1 MTATADDD
9 RTSILIRMRNRML
22 DLEVGR
28 LGAFGLAA
36 LALAAGAATYATL
49 FQTAEPVQS
58 IAELPPALIFFDVF
72 VLALLVVVIVARVW
86 RIWRAQRAG
95 NAGAALHMRL
105 ASLFAATA
113 VVPALLVAGF
123 STLFFDLRLEGWF
136 SERAQLAVA
145 ESVAVA
151 ESLITEH
158 RATIRADALAM
169 AQDLNR
175 VARSVQDNRLLLTRV
190 VGAQAGARGLSEAI
204 VFDRSGT
211 ILAQTSLTSTGLA
224 DQVPLSA
231 IDQADKGDVVM
242 LFDTADGSSPNT
254 VTGLPDDKAAALILL
269 DGFLGAYQVY
279 LYVGRFVEPRVAA
292 QVQRAR
298 QAATD
303 YERLAAQRFGFELT
317 FFLMFVVVTVLL
329 MLAAVWLALTFS
341 TRMSRRLGGVVVAAE
356 KVRAGDL
363 AARVV
368 NTGEDDEIETLGR
381 TFNRMARQIENQQA
395 ELQLANRTLDERRR
409 FMETVLAGVTAG
421 VLGLDT
427 RGFIDIPNRSA
438 SRLLDLA
445 QSDLVDRHLD
455 DAVPEMT
462 DLLREATQ
470 RPSRLAEGEVT
481 ITREGMAKTF
491 FVRVGAERRANEVL
505 GYVVTF
511 DDITDLVSAQR
522 MAVWA
527 DVARR
532 IAHEIRNPLTPIQLS
547 AERLKR
553 KYLKQIVTDPEIF
566 VQCTDTIVRQVGD
579 IGRMIEEFSAF
590 ARMPAPV
597 FRPENLPD
605 LVQQSAFAAEVANPE
620 ITYVRELEEPA
631 EPVVCDRRQVAQVLT
646 NVLKNAAEA
655 IGARVDTPETGVITV
670 TLKCHNDVAVIAVT
684 DNGIGLPE
692 TARDRLTEPYV
703 TTRDKGTGLGLAIV
717 RKIME
722 EHSGVLQIGDN
733 PNGPGAEVRLCF
745 PLYPAGQED
754 AGNEA
759 TGHEQ
764 DLKVLDPDGH
774 TDRR

>member
-1 MTATADDD
+1 MTASAHDS
-9 RTSILIRMRNRML
+9 RTPVLIRLRNRLL
-22 DLEVGR
+22 DLEIGR

-36 LALAAGAATYATL
+36 LALGAGAATYATL
-49 FQTAEPVQS
+49 FQTEEPVQS
-58 IAELPPALIFFDVF
+58 VAELPPWLIIFDVL
-72 VLALLVVVIVARVW
+72 VLVLLVVTIVARVW

-95 NAGAALHMRL
+95 KAGAALHMRL
-105 ASLFAATA
+105 ASLFAAAA
-113 VVPALLVAGF
+113 VVPALLVASF

-136 SERAQLAVA
+136 SERAQEAVA

-151 ESLITEH
+151 ESLISEH

-175 VARSVQDNRLLLTRV
+175 VAGSVQGNPGLLNRV
-190 VGAQAGARGLSEAI
+190 VSAQAGARGLSEAI

-211 ILAQTSLTSTGLA
+211 ILAQTSLSSTGLA
-224 DQVPLSA
+224 DQIPLSA
-231 IDQADKGDVVM
+231 IDEADRGDVVM
-242 LFDTADGSSPNT
+242 LSDKADVLSTGT
-254 VTGLPDDKAAALILL
+254 LTGLPDDKSSALILL

-298 QAATD
+298 QAAAD

-356 KVRAGDL
+356 RVREGDL

-421 VLGLDT
+421 VLGLDK
-427 RGFIDIPNRSA
+427 RGFIDVPNRSA
-438 SRLLDLA
+438 SRLLELS
-445 QSDLVDRHLD
+445 QSDLVGRHLD
-455 DAVPEMT
+455 DAVPEMA
-462 DLLREATQ
+462 DLLASATD
-470 RPSRLAEGEVT
+470 RPTRVAEGEIT
-481 ITREGMAKTF
+481 ISREGLSKTF
-491 FVRVGAERRANEVL
+491 FVRVGAERRNSEVL

-597 FRPENLPD
+597 FRPED
-605 LVQQSAFAAEVANPE
+605 LAELIRQSAFAAEVANPGIAYE
-620 ITYVRELEEPA
+620 VDLEPLESPL
-631 EPVVCDRRQVAQVLT
+631 VCDRRQIGQVLT
-646 NVLKNAAEA
+646 NVLKNASEA
-655 IGARVDTPETGVITV
+655 IAGRGNGSEAGRIRV
-670 TLKCHNDVAVIAVT
+670 TLKCHNDVAVITVT

-692 TARDRLTEPYV
+692 TARERLTEPYV

-722 EHSGVLQIGDN
+722 EHSGVLQIGDA
-733 PNGPGAEVRLCF
+733 PDGQGAEIRLVF
-745 PLYPAGQED
+745 PLKQAAPDG
-754 AGNEA
+754 EA
-759 TGHEQ
+759 DEQ
-764 DLKVLDPDGH
+764 DLRVLATDGH

>member
-1 MTATADDD
+1 M
-9 RTSILIRMRNRML
+9 IRLRNRLL

-36 LALAAGAATYATL
+36 LALGAGAATYATL
-49 FQTAEPVQS
+49 FRTVEPVQS
-58 IAELPPALIFFDVF
+58 VTELPPLLIIFDVL
-72 VLALLVVVIVARVW
+72 VLVLLVVIIVARVW

-95 NAGAALHMRL
+95 KAGAALHMRL
-105 ASLFAATA
+105 ASLFAAAA

-136 SERAQLAVA
+136 SERAQQAVA

-151 ESLITEH
+151 ESLISEH

-175 VARSVQDNRLLLTRV
+175 VAGSVQDNRDLLNRV
-190 VGAQAGARGLSEAI
+190 VSAQAGARGLSEAI

-211 ILAQTSLTSTGLA
+211 ILAQTSLSSTGLA

-231 IDQADKGDVVM
+231 IDEADRGDVVM
-242 LFDTADGSSPNT
+242 LSDSSNVLSPNT
-254 VTGLPDDKAAALILL
+254 LTGLPDDKSAALILL
-269 DGFLGAYQVY
+269 DGYLGVYQVY

-298 QAATD
+298 QAAED

-329 MLAAVWLALTFS
+329 MLAAIWLALTFS
-341 TRMSRRLGGVVVAAE
+341 TRISRRLGGVVVAAE
-356 KVRAGDL
+356 RVREGDL
-363 AARVV
+363 SARVV

-395 ELQLANRTLDERRR
+395 ELQLANRTVDERRR

-421 VLGLDT
+421 VIGLDT
-427 RGFIDIPNRSA
+427 RGFIDVPNRSA
-438 SRLLDLA
+438 SRLLDLS
-445 QSDLVDRHLD
+445 QSDLVGRHLD
-455 DAVPEMT
+455 EAVPEMAG
-462 DLLREATQ
+462 LLRDATD
-470 RPSRLAEGEVT
+470 RPNRLAEGE
-481 ITREGMAKTF
+481 ISISREGMSKTF
-491 FVRVGAERRANEVL
+491 FVRVGAERRNSEVL

-553 KYLKQIVTDPEIF
+553 KYLKQIQTDPEIF
-566 VQCTDTIVRQVGD
+566 IQCTDTIVRQVGD

-597 FRPENLPD
+597 FRPED
-605 LVQQSAFAAEVANPE
+605 LADLIRQSAFAAEVANPD
-620 ITYVRELEEPA
+620 IDYQLELEPLESPLT
-631 EPVVCDRRQVAQVLT
+631 CDRRQVAQVLI
-646 NVLKNAAEA
+646 NVLKNASEA
-655 IGARVDTPETGVITV
+655 ISGRENGTEAGRIRV

-722 EHSGVLQIGDN
+722 EHSGVLQIGDA
-733 PNGPGAEVRLCF
+733 PDGQGAEVRLCF
-745 PLYPAGQED
+745 PLRHPAPESEAGEQELRVL
-754 AGNEA
+754 A
-759 TGHEQ
+759 T
-764 DLKVLDPDGH
+764 DGH

>member
-1 MTATADDD
+1 MTASAHDS
-9 RTSILIRMRNRML
+9 RTPVLIRLRNRLL
-22 DLEVGR
+22 DLEIGR

-36 LALAAGAATYATL
+36 LALGAGAATYATL
-49 FQTAEPVQS
+49 FQTEEPVQS
-58 IAELPPALIFFDVF
+58 VAELPPWLIIFDVL
-72 VLALLVVVIVARVW
+72 VLVLLVVTIVARVW

-95 NAGAALHMRL
+95 KAGAALHMRL
-105 ASLFAATA
+105 ASLFAAAA
-113 VVPALLVAGF
+113 VVPALLVASF

-136 SERAQLAVA
+136 SERAQEAVA

-151 ESLITEH
+151 ESLISEH

-175 VARSVQDNRLLLTRV
+175 VAGSVQGNPGLLNRV
-190 VGAQAGARGLSEAI
+190 VSAQAGARGLSEAI

-211 ILAQTSLTSTGLA
+211 ILAQTSLSSTGLA
-224 DQVPLSA
+224 DQIPLSA
-231 IDQADKGDVVM
+231 IDEADRGDVVM
-242 LFDTADGSSPNT
+242 LSDKADVLSTGT
-254 VTGLPDDKAAALILL
+254 LTGLPDDKSSALILL

-298 QAATD
+298 QAAAD

-356 KVRAGDL
+356 RVREGDL

-421 VLGLDT
+421 VLGLDK
-427 RGFIDIPNRSA
+427 RGFIDVPNRSA
-438 SRLLDLA
+438 SRLLELS
-445 QSDLVDRHLD
+445 QSDLVGRHLD
-455 DAVPEMT
+455 DAVPEMA
-462 DLLREATQ
+462 DLLASATD
-470 RPSRLAEGEVT
+470 RPTRVAEGEIT
-481 ITREGMAKTF
+481 ISREGLSKTF
-491 FVRVGAERRANEVL
+491 FVRVGAERRNSEVL

-597 FRPENLPD
+597 FRPED
-605 LVQQSAFAAEVANPE
+605 LAELIRQSAFAAEVANPGIAYE
-620 ITYVRELEEPA
+620 VDLEPLESPL
-631 EPVVCDRRQVAQVLT
+631 VCDRRQIGQVLT
-646 NVLKNAAEA
+646 NVLKNASEA
-655 IGARVDTPETGVITV
+655 IAGRENGSEAGRIRV
-670 TLKCHNDVAVIAVT
+670 TLKCHNDVAVITVT

-692 TARDRLTEPYV
+692 TARERLTEPYV

-722 EHSGVLQIGDN
+722 EHSGVLQIGDA
-733 PNGPGAEVRLCF
+733 PDGKGAEIRLVF
-745 PLYPAGQED
+745 PLKQAAPDG
-754 AGNEA
+754 EA
-759 TGHEQ
+759 DEQ
-764 DLKVLDPDGH
+764 DLRVLATDGH

>member
-1 MTATADDD
+1 M
-9 RTSILIRMRNRML
+9 IRLRNRLL

-36 LALAAGAATYATL
+36 LALGAGAATYATL
-49 FQTAEPVQS
+49 FRTVEPVQS
-58 IAELPPALIFFDVF
+58 VTELPPLLIIFDVM
-72 VLALLVVVIVARVW
+72 VLVLLVVIIVARVW

-95 NAGAALHMRL
+95 KAGAALHMRL
-105 ASLFAATA
+105 ASLFAAAA

-136 SERAQLAVA
+136 SERAQQAVA

-151 ESLITEH
+151 ESLISEH

-175 VARSVQDNRLLLTRV
+175 VAGSVQDNRNLLNRV
-190 VGAQAGARGLSEAI
+190 VSAQAGARGLSEAI

-211 ILAQTSLTSTGLA
+211 ILAQTSLSSTGLA
-224 DQVPLSA
+224 DQVPLWA
-231 IDQADKGDVVM
+231 IDEADRGDVVM
-242 LFDTADGSSPNT
+242 LSDTSNALAPST
-254 VTGLPDDKAAALILL
+254 LTGLPDDKSAALILL
-269 DGFLGAYQVY
+269 DGYLGVYQVY

-298 QAATD
+298 LAAED

-329 MLAAVWLALTFS
+329 MLAAIWLALTFS
-341 TRMSRRLGGVVVAAE
+341 TRISRRLGGVVVAAE
-356 KVRAGDL
+356 RVREGDL

-395 ELQLANRTLDERRR
+395 ELQLANRTVDERRR

-421 VLGLDT
+421 VIGLDT
-427 RGFIDIPNRSA
+427 RGFIDVPNRSA
-438 SRLLDLA
+438 SRLLGLS
-445 QSDLVDRHLD
+445 QSDLVGRHLD
-455 DAVPEMT
+455 EAVPEMA
-462 DLLREATQ
+462 DLLRDATD
-470 RPSRLAEGEVT
+470 RPHRLAEGE
-481 ITREGMAKTF
+481 ISISREGMSKTF
-491 FVRVGAERRANEVL
+491 FVRVGAERRNSEVL

-553 KYLKQIVTDPEIF
+553 KYLKQITTDPEIF
-566 VQCTDTIVRQVGD
+566 IQCTDTIVRQVGD

-597 FRPENLPD
+597 FRPED
-605 LVQQSAFAAEVANPE
+605 LADLIRQSAFAAEVANPD
-620 ITYVRELEEPA
+620 IDYQLELDPLESPLT
-631 EPVVCDRRQVAQVLT
+631 CDRRQVAQVLT
-646 NVLKNAAEA
+646 NVLKNASEA
-655 IGARVDTPETGVITV
+655 ISGRENGTEAGRIRV

-722 EHSGVLQIGDN
+722 EHSGVLQIGDA
-733 PNGPGAEVRLCF
+733 PDGQGAEVRLCF
-745 PLYPAGQED
+745 PLRHPVPESEAG
-754 AGNEA
+754 
-759 TGHEQ
+759 EQ
-764 DLKVLDPDGH
+764 DLRVLATDGH

>member
-1 MTATADDD
+1 MTAPAQEP
-9 RTSILIRMRNRML
+9 RTPAMIRLRNRML

-36 LALAAGAATYATL
+36 LALGAGAATYATL
-49 FQTAEPVQS
+49 FRTVEPVQS
-58 IAELPPALIFFDVF
+58 VTELPPLLIIFDVL
-72 VLALLVVVIVARVW
+72 VLVLLVVIIVARVW

-95 NAGAALHMRL
+95 KAGAALHMRL
-105 ASLFAATA
+105 ASLFAAAA

-136 SERAQLAVA
+136 SERAQQAVA

-151 ESLITEH
+151 ESLISEH

-175 VARSVQDNRLLLTRV
+175 VAGSVQDNRNLLNRV
-190 VGAQAGARGLSEAI
+190 VSAQAGARGLSEAI

-211 ILAQTSLTSTGLA
+211 ILAQTSLSSTGLA

-231 IDQADKGDVVM
+231 IDEADRGDVVM
-242 LFDTADGSSPNT
+242 LSDTSNALSPNT
-254 VTGLPDDKAAALILL
+254 LTGLPDDKSAALILL
-269 DGFLGAYQVY
+269 DGYLGVYQVY

-298 QAATD
+298 LAAED

-329 MLAAVWLALTFS
+329 MLAAIWLALTFS
-341 TRMSRRLGGVVVAAE
+341 TRISRRLGGVVVAAE
-356 KVRAGDL
+356 RVREGDL

-395 ELQLANRTLDERRR
+395 ELQLANRTVDERRR

-421 VLGLDT
+421 VIGLDT
-427 RGFIDIPNRSA
+427 RGFIDVPNRSA
-438 SRLLDLA
+438 SRLLDLS
-445 QSDLVDRHLD
+445 QSDLVGRHLD
-455 DAVPEMT
+455 EAVPEMA
-462 DLLREATQ
+462 DLLRDATD
-470 RPSRLAEGEVT
+470 RPNRLAEGE
-481 ITREGMAKTF
+481 ISISREGMSKTF
-491 FVRVGAERRANEVL
+491 FVRVGAERRNSEVL

-553 KYLKQIVTDPEIF
+553 KYLKQITTDPEIF
-566 VQCTDTIVRQVGD
+566 IQCTDTIVRQVGD

-597 FRPENLPD
+597 FRPED
-605 LVQQSAFAAEVANPE
+605 LSDLIRQSAFAAEVANPD
-620 ITYVRELEEPA
+620 IDYQLELDPLESPLI
-631 EPVVCDRRQVAQVLT
+631 CDRRQVAQVLT
-646 NVLKNAAEA
+646 NVLKNASEA
-655 IGARVDTPETGVITV
+655 ISGRENGTEAGRIRV

-722 EHSGVLQIGDN
+722 EHSGVLQIGDA
-733 PNGPGAEVRLCF
+733 PDGKGAEVRLCF
-745 PLYPAGQED
+745 PLRHPEPE
-754 AGNEA
+754 NEA
-759 TGHEQ
+759 GEQ
-764 DLKVLDPDGH
+764 DLRVLATDGH

>member
-1 MTATADDD
+1 MTAPAQES
-9 RTSILIRMRNRML
+9 RTPALIRLRNRML
-22 DLEVGR
+22 DLEIGR

-36 LALAAGAATYATL
+36 LALGAGAATYATL
-49 FQTAEPVQS
+49 FRTEEPLQS
-58 IAELPPALIFFDVF
+58 VAELPPMLIIFDVL
-72 VLALLVVVIVARVW
+72 VLVLLVVVIVARVW

-95 NAGAALHMRL
+95 KAGAALHMRL
-105 ASLFAATA
+105 ASLFAAAA
-113 VVPALLVAGF
+113 VVPALLVASF

-136 SERAQLAVA
+136 SERAQQAVA

-151 ESLITEH
+151 ESLISEH

-175 VARSVQDNRLLLTRV
+175 VAASVQDNRNLLNRV
-190 VGAQAGARGLSEAI
+190 VSAQAGARGLSEAI
-204 VFDRSGT
+204 VFDRSGA
-211 ILAQTSLTSTGLA
+211 ILAQTSLSSTGLA
-224 DQVPLSA
+224 DQVPLAA
-231 IDQADKGDVVM
+231 IDEADRGDVVM
-242 LFDTADGSSPNT
+242 LSDTSNTLSPST
-254 VTGLPDDKAAALILL
+254 LTGLPDDKSAALILL
-269 DGFLGAYQVY
+269 DGYLGVYQVY

-298 QAATD
+298 QAAED

-341 TRMSRRLGGVVVAAE
+341 TRISRRLGGVVVAAE
-356 KVRAGDL
+356 RVREGDL

-395 ELQLANRTLDERRR
+395 ELQLANRTVDERRR

-421 VLGLDT
+421 VIGLDT
-427 RGFIDIPNRSA
+427 RGFIDVPNRSA
-438 SRLLDLA
+438 SRLLDLS
-445 QSDLVDRHLD
+445 QSDLVGRHLD
-455 DAVPEMT
+455 EAVPEMA
-462 DLLREATQ
+462 DLLRDAID
-470 RPSRLAEGEVT
+470 RPSRLAEGE
-481 ITREGMAKTF
+481 ISISRDGMSKTF
-491 FVRVGAERRANEVL
+491 FVRVGAERRNSEVL

-553 KYLKQIVTDPEIF
+553 KYLKQITTDPEIF

-597 FRPENLPD
+597 FQPED
-605 LVQQSAFAAEVANPE
+605 LTDLIRQSAFAAEVANPD
-620 ITYVRELEEPA
+620 IDYQLDLEPLESPLT
-631 EPVVCDRRQVAQVLT
+631 CDRRQVAQVLT
-646 NVLKNAAEA
+646 NVLKNASEA
-655 IGARVDTPETGVITV
+655 ISGRETATEAGRIRV

-722 EHSGVLQIGDN
+722 EHSGVLQIGDA
-733 PNGPGAEVRLCF
+733 PDGKGAEVRLCF
-745 PLYPAGQED
+745 PLRHPAPES
-754 AGNEA
+754 EA
-759 TGHEQ
+759 SEQ
-764 DLKVLDPDGH
+764 DLRVLATDGH

>member
-1 MTATADDD
+1 MTAPAQES
-9 RTSILIRMRNRML
+9 RTPALIRLRNRML

-36 LALAAGAATYATL
+36 LALGAGAATYATL
-49 FQTAEPVQS
+49 FRTEAPLQS
-58 IAELPPALIFFDVF
+58 VAELPPLLIIFDVL
-72 VLALLVVVIVARVW
+72 VLVLLVVVIVARVW

-95 NAGAALHMRL
+95 KAGAALHMRL
-105 ASLFAATA
+105 ASLFAAAA

-136 SERAQLAVA
+136 SERAQQAVA

-175 VARSVQDNRLLLTRV
+175 VAGSVQDNRNLLNRV
-190 VGAQAGARGLSEAI
+190 VSAQAGARGLSEAI

-211 ILAQTSLTSTGLA
+211 ILAQTSLSSTGLA

-231 IDQADKGDVVM
+231 IDEADRGDVVM
-242 LFDTADGSSPNT
+242 LSDTSNALSPST
-254 VTGLPDDKAAALILL
+254 LTGLPDDKSAALILL
-269 DGFLGAYQVY
+269 DGFIGAYQVY

-298 QAATD
+298 QAAED
-303 YERLAAQRFGFELT
+303 YQRLAAQRFGFELT

-356 KVRAGDL
+356 RVREGDL

-421 VLGLDT
+421 VIGLDT
-427 RGFIDIPNRSA
+427 RGFIDVPNRSA
-438 SRLLDLA
+438 SRLLDLS
-445 QSDLVDRHLD
+445 QSDMVGRHLD
-455 DAVPEMT
+455 EAVPEMA
-462 DLLREATQ
+462 DLLRDATD
-470 RPSRLAEGEVT
+470 RPSRVAEGE
-481 ITREGMAKTF
+481 ISISREGMSKTF
-491 FVRVGAERRANEVL
+491 FVRVGAERRNSEVL

-553 KYLKQIVTDPEIF
+553 KYLKQIQTDPEIF

-597 FRPENLPD
+597 FRPED
-605 LVQQSAFAAEVANPE
+605 LAELIRQSAFAAEVANPD
-620 ITYVRELEEPA
+620 IAYELDLEPL
-631 EPVVCDRRQVAQVLT
+631 ESPLTCDRRQVAQVLT
-646 NVLKNAAEA
+646 NVLKNASEA
-655 IGARVDTPETGVITV
+655 ISGHQNATEAGRIRV

-692 TARDRLTEPYV
+692 TARERLTEPYV

-722 EHSGVLQIGDN
+722 EHSGVLQIGDA
-733 PNGPGAEVRLCF
+733 PDGQGAEIRLCF
-745 PLYPAGQED
+745 PLRLAAQESD
-754 AGNEA
+754 AGK
-759 TGHEQ
+759 Q
-764 DLKVLDPDGH
+764 DLRVLATDGH

>member
-1 MTATADDD
+1 MTASAHDS
-9 RTSILIRMRNRML
+9 RTPVLIRLRNRLL
-22 DLEVGR
+22 DLEIGR

-36 LALAAGAATYATL
+36 LALGAGAATYATL
-49 FQTAEPVQS
+49 FQTEEPVQS
-58 IAELPPALIFFDVF
+58 VAELPPWLIIFDVL
-72 VLALLVVVIVARVW
+72 VLVLLVVTIVARVW

-95 NAGAALHMRL
+95 KAGAALHMRL
-105 ASLFAATA
+105 ASLFAAAA
-113 VVPALLVAGF
+113 VVPALLVASF

-136 SERAQLAVA
+136 SERAQEAVA

-151 ESLITEH
+151 ESLISEH

-175 VARSVQDNRLLLTRV
+175 VAGSVQGNPGLLNRV
-190 VGAQAGARGLSEAI
+190 VSAQAGARGLSEAI

-211 ILAQTSLTSTGLA
+211 ILAQTSLSSTGLA
-224 DQVPLSA
+224 DQIPLSA
-231 IDQADKGDVVM
+231 IDEADRGDVVM
-242 LFDTADGSSPNT
+242 LSDKADVLSTGT
-254 VTGLPDDKAAALILL
+254 LTGLPDDKSSALILL

-298 QAATD
+298 QAAAD

-356 KVRAGDL
+356 RVREGDL

-421 VLGLDT
+421 VLGLDK
-427 RGFIDIPNRSA
+427 RGFIDVPNRSA
-438 SRLLDLA
+438 SRLLELS
-445 QSDLVDRHLD
+445 QSDLVGRHLD
-455 DAVPEMT
+455 DAVPEMA
-462 DLLREATQ
+462 DLLASATD
-470 RPSRLAEGEVT
+470 RPTRVAEGEIT
-481 ITREGMAKTF
+481 ISREGLSKTF
-491 FVRVGAERRANEVL
+491 FVRVGAERRNSEVL

-597 FRPENLPD
+597 FRPED
-605 LVQQSAFAAEVANPE
+605 LAELIRQSAFAAEVANPGIAYE
-620 ITYVRELEEPA
+620 VDLEPLESPL
-631 EPVVCDRRQVAQVLT
+631 VCDRRQIGQVLT
-646 NVLKNAAEA
+646 NVLKNASEA
-655 IGARVDTPETGVITV
+655 IAGRENGSEAGRIRV
-670 TLKCHNDVAVIAVT
+670 TLKCHNDVAVITVT

-692 TARDRLTEPYV
+692 TARERLTEPYV

-722 EHSGVLQIGDN
+722 EHSGVLQIGDA
-733 PNGPGAEVRLCF
+733 PGGQGAEIRLVF
-745 PLYPAGQED
+745 PLKQAAPDG
-754 AGNEA
+754 EA
-759 TGHEQ
+759 DEQ
-764 DLKVLDPDGH
+764 DLRVLATDGH

>member
-1 MTATADDD
+1 M
-9 RTSILIRMRNRML
+9 IRLRNRML

-36 LALAAGAATYATL
+36 LALGAGAATYATL
-49 FQTAEPVQS
+49 FRTVEPVQS
-58 IAELPPALIFFDVF
+58 VTELPPLLIIFDVL
-72 VLALLVVVIVARVW
+72 VLVLLVVIIVARVW

-95 NAGAALHMRL
+95 KAGAALHMRL
-105 ASLFAATA
+105 ASLFAAAA

-136 SERAQLAVA
+136 SERAQQAVA

-151 ESLITEH
+151 ESLISEH

-175 VARSVQDNRLLLTRV
+175 VAGSVQDNRNLLNRV
-190 VGAQAGARGLSEAI
+190 VSAQAGARGLSEAI

-211 ILAQTSLTSTGLA
+211 ILAQTSLSSTGLA

-231 IDQADKGDVVM
+231 IDEADRGDVVM
-242 LFDTADGSSPNT
+242 LSDTSNALSPNT
-254 VTGLPDDKAAALILL
+254 LTGLPDDKSAALILL
-269 DGFLGAYQVY
+269 DGYLGVYQVY

-298 QAATD
+298 LAAED

-341 TRMSRRLGGVVVAAE
+341 TRISRRLGGVVVAAE
-356 KVRAGDL
+356 RVREGDL

-395 ELQLANRTLDERRR
+395 ELQLANRTVDERRR

-421 VLGLDT
+421 VIGLDT
-427 RGFIDIPNRSA
+427 RGFIDVPNRSA
-438 SRLLDLA
+438 SRLLDLS
-445 QSDLVDRHLD
+445 QSDLVGRHLD
-455 DAVPEMT
+455 EAVPEMA
-462 DLLREATQ
+462 DLLRDATD
-470 RPSRLAEGEVT
+470 RPNRLAEGE
-481 ITREGMAKTF
+481 ISISREGMSKTF
-491 FVRVGAERRANEVL
+491 FVRVGAERRNSEVL

-553 KYLKQIVTDPEIF
+553 KYLKQITTDPEIF
-566 VQCTDTIVRQVGD
+566 IQCTDTIVRQVGD

-597 FRPENLPD
+597 FRPED
-605 LVQQSAFAAEVANPE
+605 LADLIRQSAFAAEVANPD
-620 ITYVRELEEPA
+620 IDYQLELDPLESPLT
-631 EPVVCDRRQVAQVLT
+631 CDRRQVAQVLT
-646 NVLKNAAEA
+646 NVLKNASEA
-655 IGARVDTPETGVITV
+655 ISGRENGTEAGRIRV

-722 EHSGVLQIGDN
+722 EHSGVLQIGDA
-733 PNGPGAEVRLCF
+733 PDGKGAEVRLCF
-745 PLYPAGQED
+745 PLRHPEPE
-754 AGNEA
+754 NEA
-759 TGHEQ
+759 GEQ
-764 DLKVLDPDGH
+764 DLRVLATDGH

>member
-1 MTATADDD
+1 MTAPAQEP
-9 RTSILIRMRNRML
+9 RTPAMIRLRNRML

-36 LALAAGAATYATL
+36 LALGAGAATYATL
-49 FQTAEPVQS
+49 FRTVEPVQS
-58 IAELPPALIFFDVF
+58 VTELPPLLIIFDVL
-72 VLALLVVVIVARVW
+72 VLVLLVVIIVARVW

-95 NAGAALHMRL
+95 KAGAALHMRL
-105 ASLFAATA
+105 ASLFAAAA

-136 SERAQLAVA
+136 SERAQQAVA

-151 ESLITEH
+151 ESLISEH

-175 VARSVQDNRLLLTRV
+175 VAGSVQDNRNLLNRV
-190 VGAQAGARGLSEAI
+190 VSAQAGARGLSEAI

-211 ILAQTSLTSTGLA
+211 ILAQTSLSSTGLA

-231 IDQADKGDVVM
+231 IDEADRGDVVM
-242 LFDTADGSSPNT
+242 LSDTSNALSPNT
-254 VTGLPDDKAAALILL
+254 LTGLPDDKSAALILL
-269 DGFLGAYQVY
+269 DGYLGVYQVY

-298 QAATD
+298 LAAED

-341 TRMSRRLGGVVVAAE
+341 TRISRRLGGVVVAAE
-356 KVRAGDL
+356 RVREGDL

-395 ELQLANRTLDERRR
+395 ELQLANRTVDERRR

-421 VLGLDT
+421 VIGLDT
-427 RGFIDIPNRSA
+427 RGFIDVPNRSA
-438 SRLLDLA
+438 SRLLDLS
-445 QSDLVDRHLD
+445 QSDLVGRHLD
-455 DAVPEMT
+455 EAVPEMA
-462 DLLREATQ
+462 DLLRDATD
-470 RPSRLAEGEVT
+470 RPNRLAEGE
-481 ITREGMAKTF
+481 ISISREGMSKTF
-491 FVRVGAERRANEVL
+491 FVRVGAERRNSEVL

-553 KYLKQIVTDPEIF
+553 KYLKQITTDPEIF
-566 VQCTDTIVRQVGD
+566 IQCTDTIVRQVGD

-597 FRPENLPD
+597 FRPED
-605 LVQQSAFAAEVANPE
+605 LADLIRQSAFAAEVANPD
-620 ITYVRELEEPA
+620 IDYQLELDPLESPLT
-631 EPVVCDRRQVAQVLT
+631 CDRRQVAQVLT
-646 NVLKNAAEA
+646 NVLKNASEA
-655 IGARVDTPETGVITV
+655 ISGRENGTEAGRIRV

-722 EHSGVLQIGDN
+722 EHSGVLQIGDA
-733 PNGPGAEVRLCF
+733 PDGKGAEVRLCF
-745 PLYPAGQED
+745 PLRHPEPE
-754 AGNEA
+754 NEA
-759 TGHEQ
+759 GEQ
-764 DLKVLDPDGH
+764 DLRVLATDGH

>member
-1 MTATADDD
+1 M
-9 RTSILIRMRNRML
+9 IRLRNRML
-22 DLEVGR
+22 DMEVGR

-36 LALAAGAATYATL
+36 LALGAGAATYATL
-49 FQTAEPVQS
+49 FRTEAPLQS
-58 IAELPPALIFFDVF
+58 VAELPPLLIIFDVL
-72 VLALLVVVIVARVW
+72 VLVLLVVVIVARVW

-95 NAGAALHMRL
+95 MAGAALHMRL
-105 ASLFAATA
+105 ASLFAAAA

-136 SERAQLAVA
+136 SERAQQAVA

-175 VARSVQDNRLLLTRV
+175 VAGSVQDNRNLLNRV
-190 VGAQAGARGLSEAI
+190 VSAQAGARGLSEAI

-211 ILAQTSLTSTGLA
+211 ILAQTSLSSTGLA

-231 IDQADKGDVVM
+231 IEEADRGDVVM
-242 LFDTADGSSPNT
+242 LSDTSNALSPNT
-254 VTGLPDDKAAALILL
+254 LTGLPDDKSAALILL
-269 DGFLGAYQVY
+269 DGYLGVYQVY

-298 QAATD
+298 QAAED

-341 TRMSRRLGGVVVAAE
+341 TRISRRLGGVVVAAE
-356 KVRAGDL
+356 RVREGDL

-395 ELQLANRTLDERRR
+395 ELQLANRTVDERRR

-421 VLGLDT
+421 VIGLDT
-427 RGFIDIPNRSA
+427 RGFIDVPNRSA
-438 SRLLDLA
+438 SRLLGLS
-445 QSDLVDRHLD
+445 QSDLVGRHLD
-455 DAVPEMT
+455 EAVPEMA
-462 DLLREATQ
+462 DLLRDATD
-470 RPSRLAEGEVT
+470 RPNRLAEGE
-481 ITREGMAKTF
+481 ISISREGTSKTF
-491 FVRVGAERRANEVL
+491 FVRVGAERRNSEVL

-553 KYLKQIVTDPEIF
+553 KYLKQITTDPEIF
-566 VQCTDTIVRQVGD
+566 IQCTDTIVRQVGD

-597 FRPENLPD
+597 FRPED
-605 LVQQSAFAAEVANPE
+605 LADLIRQSAFAAEVANPD
-620 ITYVRELEEPA
+620 IDYQLELEALESPLI
-631 EPVVCDRRQVAQVLT
+631 CDRRQVAQVLT
-646 NVLKNAAEA
+646 NVLKNASEA
-655 IGARVDTPETGVITV
+655 ISGRENGTEAGRIRV

-722 EHSGVLQIGDN
+722 EHSGVLQIGDA
-733 PNGPGAEVRLCF
+733 PDGPGAEVRLCF
-745 PLYPAGQED
+745 PLRHPAPESD
-754 AGNEA
+754 AG
-759 TGHEQ
+759 EQ
-764 DLKVLDPDGH
+764 DLRVLATDGH

>member
-1 MTATADDD
+1 MTASAHDS
-9 RTSILIRMRNRML
+9 RTPVLIRLRNRLL
-22 DLEVGR
+22 DLEIGR

-36 LALAAGAATYATL
+36 LALGAGAATYATL
-49 FQTAEPVQS
+49 FQTEEPVQS
-58 IAELPPALIFFDVF
+58 VAELPPWLIIFDVL
-72 VLALLVVVIVARVW
+72 VLVLLVVTIVARVW

-95 NAGAALHMRL
+95 KAGAALHMRL
-105 ASLFAATA
+105 ASLFAAAA
-113 VVPALLVAGF
+113 VVPALLVASF

-136 SERAQLAVA
+136 SERAQEAVA

-151 ESLITEH
+151 ESLISEH

-175 VARSVQDNRLLLTRV
+175 VAGSVQGNPGLLNRV
-190 VGAQAGARGLSEAI
+190 VSAQAGARGLSEAI

-211 ILAQTSLTSTGLA
+211 ILAQTSLSSTGLA
-224 DQVPLSA
+224 DQIPLSA
-231 IDQADKGDVVM
+231 IDEADRGDVVM
-242 LFDTADGSSPNT
+242 LSDKADVLSTGT
-254 VTGLPDDKAAALILL
+254 LTGLPDDKSSALILL

-298 QAATD
+298 QAAAD

-356 KVRAGDL
+356 RVREGDL

-421 VLGLDT
+421 VLGLDK
-427 RGFIDIPNRSA
+427 RGFIDVPNRSA
-438 SRLLDLA
+438 SRLLELS
-445 QSDLVDRHLD
+445 QSDLVGRHLD
-455 DAVPEMT
+455 DAVPEMAELLASAT
-462 DLLREATQ
+462 D
-470 RPSRLAEGEVT
+470 RPTRVAEGEIT
-481 ITREGMAKTF
+481 ISREGLSKTF
-491 FVRVGAERRANEVL
+491 FVRVGAERRNSEVL

-597 FRPENLPD
+597 FRPED
-605 LVQQSAFAAEVANPE
+605 LAELIRQSAFAAEVANPGIAYE
-620 ITYVRELEEPA
+620 VELEPLESPL
-631 EPVVCDRRQVAQVLT
+631 VCDRRQIGQVLT
-646 NVLKNAAEA
+646 NVLKNASEA
-655 IGARVDTPETGVITV
+655 IAGRENGSEAGRIRV
-670 TLKCHNDVAVIAVT
+670 TLKCHNDVAVITVT

-692 TARDRLTEPYV
+692 TARERLTEPYV

-722 EHSGVLQIGDN
+722 EHSGVLQIGDA
-733 PNGPGAEVRLCF
+733 PDGQGAEIRLVF
-745 PLYPAGQED
+745 PLKQAAPDG
-754 AGNEA
+754 EA
-759 TGHEQ
+759 DEQ
-764 DLKVLDPDGH
+764 DLRVLATDGH